1 MLSTGRSPN
10 PRSRTLCRFQ
20 WSPNCPQSHLLSPRM
35 WHPWRGSRCM
45 GRSNSWKSYSIL
57 LLSQLNIGN
66 IGIHSLGSMSSMLD
80 FGHVWSAWLCPLV
93 LESKTY
99 RWNGENDDHI
109 RFLEVLW
116 WLNHRSVTRGKSK
129 NLGFSHNFS
138 SIFIHFH
145 PFFIHFSSMS
155 TGAWQV
161 VIQLDPLDT
170 GAEAFA
176 LTAPLEPRSPE
187 RKRAMGNRWEQDPR
201 HFHSWTS
208 AEELWATA
216 VENGSKTTPFP

>member
-10 PRSRTLCRFQ
+10 PRSRTLCRCQ

-66 IGIHSLGSMSSMLD
+66 VGIHSLGSMSSMLD
-80 FGHVWSAWLCPLV
+80 FGHVRSAWLCPLV

-116 WLNHRSVTRGKSK
+116 WLNHCSFKSQNQPYDTGEIQK
-129 NLGFSHNFS
+129 PWFFTIFHPLS
-138 SIFIHFH
+138 SIFH
-145 PFFIHFSSMS
+145 PFFINEHWSLAGCHPIGSSGHWGRSLYPHCTVGTQFSR
-155 TGAWQV
+155 
-161 VIQLDPLDT
+161 
-170 GAEAFA
+170 AEACH
-176 LTAPLEPRSPE
+176 EE
-187 RKRAMGNRWEQDPR
+187 QMG
-201 HFHSWTS
+201 T
-208 AEELWATA
+208 
-216 VENGSKTTPFP
+216 GSETFP